1 MKTKGLILALVLL
14 LTGRDA
20 LATGYGDTQ
29 PRAMGIAG
37 AYGAMAR
44 GAESIYWNP
53 ANLAL
58 SDGPRLSLPG
68 LGMSF
73 ILENN
78 SISISDYNK
87 YNGDFISDSDKS
99 DILNDIDAGGLKF
112 NTDGDVF
119 IPILGGI
126 AFPLPGGL
134 SSAIAINVR
143 GGVEGEVPRDMID
156 LLLNGNQFA
165 RDREADGKSPGYDI
179 AEWDGQGWA
188 MGVFSWAIAKPLMPA
203 ALSSHLSEFA
213 VGATFKAMVGGFGEV
228 LRSDGGIQTRISGTD
243 IAAHAISRFGG
254 GIGFGL
260 DLGVTGVTKD
270 GKTTAGLALINLLDT
285 MNWGIESQQDSVF
298 VQASRLRA
306 LSFTGKAGLDEIFDN
321 PVDENGETVFH
332 EKVSEESFS
341 LTLPAMLR
349 LGVTHTPIS
358 KLTVSGQF
366 DQAFSSGFG
375 IASTPRLAL
384 GVEYRLVDW
393 FPLSFGLSGGGRAGQ
408 SSAIG
413 FSFGPF
419 PVGSWRLTLMETGLV
434 NRGGFLP
441 GVAQGAGWS
450 INLLRASLNRM

>member
-68 LGMSF
+68 VGMSF

-179 AEWDGQGWA
+179 AEWDGQGWG

-203 ALSSHLSEFA
+203 ALSSYLSEFA
-213 VGATFKAMVGGFGEV
+213 VGATFKVMLGGFGEV

-243 IAAHAISRFGG
+243 IGAHAITRFGG
-254 GIGFGL
+254 GTGFGL

-285 MNWGIESQQDSVF
+285 MNWGIASQQDSVF

-413 FSFGPF
+413 FGFGPF